1 MTSDEIREA
10 FLKYF
15 EDKGHLR
22 VQSSSL
28 IPVGDPTLL
37 LTIAGMNQFK
47 PYFSGQQTPPRQRL
61 TSAQKCFRTPDID
74 IVGDATHNTL
84 FEMLGNFSIGDY
96 FKNEAIEYALEFL
109 TGKLNLP
116 EEKFYITIHHT
127 DDEAQE
133 IWENIGVPK
142 ERIYRFGDEDNWWGP
157 PIHGSEGPCG
167 PCSELH
173 YDFGSDRG
181 CLRNDCAPN
190 CENLMSTGEK
200 CTRFVELWNL
210 VFMQY
215 YHHPDG
221 TREKLPAPSIDTGMG
236 LERATIVMQ
245 DVETMY
251 ETDIFASLIAQVCS
265 ISGHKY
271 GEDLETDYAIRAIAE
286 HTRSST
292 FLTADGVVP
301 GNEGRGYVLRRVIR
315 RAIRLA
321 RKLGLEESFMSPIAE
336 SVIVKMKAT
345 YPELYNHK
353 EFILSV
359 LTLEEERF
367 QQAFENGFTML
378 EEAMENSST
387 LEGDLVFKLWD
398 TYGFPVEM
406 TQEIGAERNITVDMT
421 GFEKEMEAQ
430 KNRARSHA
438 QFDGDHARVRL
449 YEELGVGNTNFTGYE
464 TLNGKSVVVGLISMG
479 LSVTEVSQGEELQ
492 LVLRETPFYAEGGGQ
507 VGDGGTIGNSE
518 CEIAVHDTK
527 EVIPGLIVHYGILSK
542 GTISIG
548 DTVQSHVDPIRRDDT
563 ARNHTATHMLHAAL
577 RHVLGPHVRQAG
589 SLVTASRLR
598 FDFSHIKAVTPEEM
612 WQVQFLVNEK
622 IRHNAE
628 ISRSEDTYSGAIEK
642 GALAFFGDKYGDTV
656 RLVEIAN
663 GETFSFEVCG
673 GTHVNQT
680 GEVGAVYI
688 LGESSIGAGMR
699 RIEAISGREAERLVW
714 QNMQRD
720 SRIADILQTAPSDIE
735 ERVIAISEQISSAN
749 NQIQQLERQMS
760 ALAATALLD
769 EVQIVNE
776 IKVLISVTEDPTVE
790 LLRSTGD
797 WLRDKL
803 GTGVVAIGSIV
814 NGNPMV
820 VCMITPDLVEKG
832 MNAAHMVQEVAKIIG
847 GGGGGRPESAQAGGK
862 DSNKLRE
869 ALSIVPGMISDLS
882 GGE

>member
-1 MTSDEIREA
+1 M
-10 FLKYF
+10 
-15 EDKGHLR
+15 
-22 VQSSSL
+22 
-28 IPVGDPTLL
+28 
-37 LTIAGMNQFK
+37 
-47 PYFSGQQTPPRQRL
+47 
-61 TSAQKCFRTPDID
+61 
-74 IVGDATHNTL
+74 
-84 FEMLGNFSIGDY
+84 
-96 FKNEAIEYALEFL
+96 EFL

-181 CLRNDCAPN
+181 CLKNDCAPN

-359 LTLEEERF
+359 LKLEEERF

-387 LEGDLVFKLWD
+387 LEGNLVFKLWD

-548 DTVQSHVDPIRRDDT
+548 DTVQGHVDPIRRDDT

-847 GGGGGRPESAQAGGK
+847 GGGGGRPELAQAGGK

>member
-181 CLRNDCAPN
+181 CLKNDCAPN

-359 LTLEEERF
+359 LKLEEERF

>member
-181 CLRNDCAPN
+181 CLKNDCAPN

-359 LTLEEERF
+359 LKLEEERF

-720 SRIADILQTAPSDIE
+720 SRIADILQTAPSNIE

>member
-181 CLRNDCAPN
+181 CLKNDCAPN

-359 LTLEEERF
+359 LKLEEERF

-642 GALAFFGDKYGDTV
+642 GALAFFGDKYGDIV

>member
-1 MTSDEIREA
+1 
-10 FLKYF
+10 
-15 EDKGHLR
+15 
-22 VQSSSL
+22 
-28 IPVGDPTLL
+28 
-37 LTIAGMNQFK
+37 
-47 PYFSGQQTPPRQRL
+47 
-61 TSAQKCFRTPDID
+61 
-74 IVGDATHNTL
+74 
-84 FEMLGNFSIGDY
+84 
-96 FKNEAIEYALEFL
+96 
-109 TGKLNLP
+109 
-116 EEKFYITIHHT
+116 
-127 DDEAQE
+127 
-133 IWENIGVPK
+133 
-142 ERIYRFGDEDNWWGP
+142 
-157 PIHGSEGPCG
+157 
-167 PCSELH
+167 
-173 YDFGSDRG
+173 
-181 CLRNDCAPN
+181 
-190 CENLMSTGEK
+190 
-200 CTRFVELWNL
+200 
-210 VFMQY
+210 
-215 YHHPDG
+215 
-221 TREKLPAPSIDTGMG
+221 
-236 LERATIVMQ
+236 
-245 DVETMY
+245 
-251 ETDIFASLIAQVCS
+251 
-265 ISGHKY
+265 
-271 GEDLETDYAIRAIAE
+271 
-286 HTRSST
+286 
-292 FLTADGVVP
+292 
-301 GNEGRGYVLRRVIR
+301 
-315 RAIRLA
+315 
-321 RKLGLEESFMSPIAE
+321 MSPIAE

-359 LTLEEERF
+359 LKLEEERF

-760 ALAATALLD
+760 AMAATALLD

-847 GGGGGRPESAQAGGK
+847 GGGGGKPESAQAGGK